1 MWTTI
6 SSYIWGEAD
15 EQIVPGCS
23 VDDTQS
29 DDDWILVDLLEN
41 KISGKKASCF
51 QCQILQICNRI
62 SPAGSTRPQREQFF
76 LWYIEIDSGNRS
88 MN

>member
-6 SSYIWGEAD
+6 SSYIWGEVD
-15 EQIVPGCS
+15 EQTVPGCS

-41 KISGKKASCF
+41 KISGKKLPVFSANFCKYVIEF
-51 QCQILQICNRI
+51 LQQEVQGP
-62 SPAGSTRPQREQFF
+62 S
-76 LWYIEIDSGNRS
+76 
-88 MN
+88 

>member
-6 SSYIWGEAD
+6 SSYIWGEED

-29 DDDWILVDLLEN
+29 YDDWILVDLREN
-41 KISGKKASCF
+41 KIVGKEIFFGREIHEGPYSYP
-51 QCQILQICNRI
+51 CQRKGAKFRAYVLQ
-62 SPAGSTRPQREQFF
+62 
-76 LWYIEIDSGNRS
+76 
-88 MN
+88 

>member
-6 SSYIWGEAD
+6 SSYIWGEED

-29 DDDWILVDLLEN
+29 YDDWILVDLREN
-41 KISGKKASCF
+41 KIVGKEIF
-51 QCQILQICNRI
+51 FGREI
-62 SPAGSTRPQREQFF
+62 SRKTVFVPLSAKGS
-76 LWYIEIDSGNRS
+76 EI
-88 MN
+88 

>member
-6 SSYIWGEAD
+6 SSYIWG

-29 DDDWILVDLLEN
+29 DDDWILVDLLEK

-51 QCQILQICNRI
+51 QC
-62 SPAGSTRPQREQFF
+62 
-76 LWYIEIDSGNRS
+76 
-88 MN
+88 

>member
-6 SSYIWGEAD
+6 SSYIWGETD

-29 DDDWILVDLLEN
+29 DDDWILVDVQEN
-41 KISGKKASCF
+41 KSLGKRFLFCRNFHSR
-51 QCQILQICNRI
+51 LQIC
-62 SPAGSTRPQREQFF
+62 S
-76 LWYIEIDSGNRS
+76 
-88 MN
+88 

>member
-6 SSYIWGEAD
+6 SSYIWGEED

-29 DDDWILVDLLEN
+29 YDDWILVDLREN
-41 KISGKKASCF
+41 KIVGKEIF
-51 QCQILQICNRI
+51 FGREI
-62 SPAGSTRPQREQFF
+62 SRKTVFVHLTAKGS
-76 LWYIEIDSGNRS
+76 EI
-88 MN
+88 